1 MVFVLGEEKC
11 LVLSIDYEN
20 IPTKSQETP
29 LSTALGIDI
38 FTTYELMKEL
48 VNRADGFKEAF
59 E

>member
-1 MVFVLGEEKC
+1 MM
-11 LVLSIDYEN
+11 LSQRLIMPPRRIFPILN
-20 IPTKSQETP
+20 
-29 LSTALGIDI
+29 LALGIDI